1 MKQFKFN
8 DLGTYETWGLLL
20 APSYVIEVPK
30 AKTIKIP
37 VPGRSGDI
45 DLTEVLNGGV
55 AFENRNIEAT
65 FVMMPTIENRR
76 GLLTT
81 IAKTVHGKVVKI
93 FEPDIDTHYY
103 IGRISV
109 GALEDDHPVFRLP
122 ITAECEPYRYKK
134 DLTVITEVVVGTQI
148 ISLANE
154 EIDTV
159 PRITSSAPCTIR
171 FKNAQWSINEGT
183 NMIALVLSRGINE
196 LTVIGDTTITFEYQE
211 GSI

>member
-20 APSYVIEVPK
+20 APSYVIGVPE
-30 AKTIKIP
+30 AKTIKIH

-45 DLTEVLNGGV
+45 DLTETLNGGV

-65 FVMMPTIENRR
+65 FVMMPTIKNRKR
-76 GLLTT
+76 LLSN
-81 IAKTVHGKVVKI
+81 IIGEIHGKKVKI

-103 IGRISV
+103 IGRINV
-109 GALEDDHPVFRLP
+109 GALEDDHPVFRFP

-134 DLTVITEVVVGTQI
+134 DLTVVTEVVVGTQI

-159 PRITSSAPCTIR
+159 PTITSSAPCTIR